1 MCQKKK
7 LDIRKTVVKK
17 KVTENHGETYQTRM
31 TEKVRVPHTLNLK

>member
-17 KVTENHGETYQTRM
+17 KSHRKPWRDISNEND
-31 TEKVRVPHTLNLK
+31 